1 MDGGKIALPV
11 WMFVLLLA
19 VFFFAGFNY
28 GKVNAFNSVIEE
40 MTQNR
45 QMSPGGNLE
54 RGQGRPP
61 QGGPPQGGPPQGGPP
76 QGGPPQGGPPQGG
89 R

>member
-1 MDGGKIALPV
+1 MDCGKIALPV

-28 GKVNAFNSVIEE
+28 GKVNAFNSAIEE

-45 QMSPGGNLE
+45 QMFPGGNLE

-61 QGGPPQGGPPQGGPP
+61 QGGTQQSGTPQVYQH
-76 QGGPPQGGPPQGG
+76 QDAYVW
-89 R
+89 RR